1 MEAGGGGHSQGGG
14 LALRDALQNAVVLI
28 AREMALFRFEQQVS
42 EVLPELY
49 YSVACQG
56 WQSLQVFRVLLREA
70 ASLSFCSAAAKRRW
84 GNRRRRRAGGSEHL
98 PHRCREADSF

>member
-1 MEAGGGGHSQGGG
+1 MAEHAVWAVVEGLSWLPGGTGKWEEGGAAREEG

-28 AREMALFRFEQQVS
+28 AREIVLFHFKQQVS

-56 WQSLQVFRVLLREA
+56 WQSLQVFCFSPRAA
-70 ASLSFCSAAAKRRW
+70 ASLALR
-84 GNRRRRRAGGSEHL
+84 
-98 PHRCREADSF
+98 